1 MKWNIT
7 KHSIYKYLRISFY
20 FDLFIKIY
28 SNKKMHS
35 TLHSGIILLTILITT
50 TLCLHVKKQ
59 TFHSQ
64 TTSDQTQQ
72 LNYVINMQNNYA
84 SAVKVLTD
92 EVKTTKLKIQQTNII
107 DEKVK
112 LL

>member
-1 MKWNIT
+1 
-7 KHSIYKYLRISFY
+7 
-20 FDLFIKIY
+20 
-28 SNKKMHS
+28 MHS

-72 LNYVINMQNNYA
+72 LNYLINMQNNYA
-84 SAVKVLTD
+84 SGVRALTD
-92 EVKTTKLKIQQTNII
+92 EVKTTRLKIQQTNNI

>member
-1 MKWNIT
+1 M
-7 KHSIYKYLRISFY
+7 L
-20 FDLFIKIY
+20 
-28 SNKKMHS
+28 S
-35 TLHSGIILLTILITT
+35 TLQSRILLLAILIIA

-59 TFHSQ
+59 TSHSQ

-72 LNYVINMQNNYA
+72 LNYLINMQNNYA
-84 SAVKVLTD
+84 SGVRALTD
-92 EVKTTKLKIQQTNII
+92 EVKTTRLKIQQTNNI